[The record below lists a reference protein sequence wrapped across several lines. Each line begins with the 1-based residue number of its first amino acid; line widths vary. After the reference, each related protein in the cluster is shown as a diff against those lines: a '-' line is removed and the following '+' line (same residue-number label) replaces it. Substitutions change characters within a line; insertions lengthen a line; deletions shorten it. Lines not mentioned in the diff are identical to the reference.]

1 MYLKPTQ
8 KLWESVAEKITGMY
22 KDRLVYAADWYHYG
36 LTKPQFDRI
45 IAESI
50 FPPEVDAKIQ
60 ALGLVW
66 FKQENIVTVAIHNG
80 VVMDSYSI
88 ESNFGGRQP
97 LVSPHWNSYSTATM
111 PKCLDPRITQI
122 AANRRAAQAKIVTER
137 EEFSAKV
144 KKMWDDAPSV
154 NALVKIWP
162 PILDLLPSHAAQ
174 AVQQKTTRRTAKQMS
189 QNIDTAALSVHILKA
204 KVGQ

>member
-1 MYLKPTQ
+1 
-8 KLWESVAEKITGMY
+8 MY
-22 KDRLVYAADWYHYG
+22 KDRLVYAADWAHYG

-45 IAESI
+45 VIDSI
-50 FPPEVDAKIQ
+50 FPPEVEIKIQ
-60 ALGLVW
+60 ALGSKW
-66 FKQENIVTVAIHNG
+66 FTTNNMISVAVHNG
-80 VVMDSYSI
+80 VTVDTYNV
-88 ESNFGGRQP
+88 EGNLGGREA

-122 AANRRAAQAKIVTER
+122 AADRRAAQAKIITER
-137 EEFSAKV
+137 EEFTNKV